1 MAQANTEVLKPGYQG
16 LYNLKSLPERAN
28 IVADIYENLAKE
40 YKASPEYKALMEGVI
55 TPLIPKSNSGTT
67 GSEAIDGRALTAD
80 RVQKL
85 QREENGRN

>member
-1 MAQANTEVLKPGYQG
+1 
-16 LYNLKSLPERAN
+16 
-28 IVADIYENLAKE
+28 
-40 YKASPEYKALMEGVI
+40 MEGVI

-67 GSEAIDGRALTAD
+67 DSEAIDGRALTAD